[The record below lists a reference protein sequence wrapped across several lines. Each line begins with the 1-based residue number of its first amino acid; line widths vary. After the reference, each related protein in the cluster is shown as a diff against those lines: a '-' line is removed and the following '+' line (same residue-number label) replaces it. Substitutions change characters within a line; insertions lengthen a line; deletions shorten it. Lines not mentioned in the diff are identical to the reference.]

1 MDIWNIVLEKLQGLP
16 HLVIEFAPAIA
27 LALAIYL
34 IGRFIVRRLS
44 HATLNVTRKMPN
56 IDETLGRFFGSVV
69 LFIGMSIVIVSAL
82 SALSIPLGFLAT
94 IAASLMIAIGFA
106 LQDTLGDVASGLM
119 IIAFR
124 PFVVGEEVEI
134 SGEVGVIKEVGL
146 FTTRMITR
154 DNIEVVVAN
163 SNALGNTIKNFYAF
177 KQRRLD
183 MDFGVSYDADL
194 DIAIDAIKSAI
205 DGHASIQAEPA
216 PWAKVTNLGDSAV
229 TIQLRVWCDADDYR
243 GIKMDLPAK
252 VKVAL
257 DAAGI
262 EIPYEHQVV
271 IHAKEVING

>member
-1 MDIWNIVLEKLQGLP
+1 MDIWNIVLKKLQGLP
-16 HLVIEFAPAIA
+16 HMVIEFAPAIG
-27 LALAIYL
+27 LALVIFL

-44 HATLNVTRKMPN
+44 RATHDATRKMPN
-56 IDETLGRFFGSVV
+56 IDETLARFFGSIV
-69 LFIGMSIVIVSAL
+69 LFIGMTIVIISAL
-82 SALSIPLGFLAT
+82 SALNIPLGFLAT
-94 IAASLMIAIGFA
+94 IAASMMIAIGFA

-134 SGEVGVIKEVGL
+134 SGEIGVIKEVGL

-154 DNIEVVVAN
+154 NNIEVVIAN

-177 KQRRLD
+177 GTRRLD

-194 DIAIDAIKSAI
+194 GVAIDAIKSAT
-205 DGHASIQAEPA
+205 DGHAKIQAEPA

-229 TIQLRVWCDADDYR
+229 TIQLRVWCDPDDYR

-252 VKVAL
+252 VKFAL